1 MLEVISGFVTNA
13 VSLPVNAGWVIFAIL
28 VLLLLLYTF
37 RNVMDRFLDL
47 WKIPI
52 TIVLDAVDIL
62 AYNNPYLDIAA
73 FFGNLFVFWV
83 LTKRRHYH
91 HLAKVFGVIVAAEAL
106 IGIWILPQY
115 AFVTNLLPL
124 STIMML
130 ILIRKH

>member
-1 MLEVISGFVTNA
+1 MLEVITGLVTNA

-37 RNVMDRFLDL
+37 RNMLDTFLDL

-52 TIVLDAVDIL
+52 TIVLDAVDVL

-73 FFGNLFVFWV
+73 CLGNLFVFWV
-83 LTKRRHYH
+83 LTRKRHHH
-91 HLAKVFGVIVAAEAL
+91 HLAKIFGVIVATEAL

-115 AFVTNLLPL
+115 AFITNLLPL
-124 STIMML
+124 STIMMF